1 MKTDKFKDRAE
12 AGRLLSRRFESWT
25 KDGEDVLVLG
35 LPRGGVPVAFEI
47 AKRLRAQLDVFVV
60 GKLGFPGQPEL
71 ALGAITATGAQ
82 ILNPELAEAARLT
95 PNEMDAIARRKRM
108 ELERQEAL

>member
-35 LPRGGVPVAFEI
+35 LPRGGVPVASRQALET
-47 AKRLRAQLDVFVV
+47 LRREADV
-60 GKLGFPGQPEL
+60 
-71 ALGAITATGAQ
+71 ASAC
-82 ILNPELAEAARLT
+82 ARPSLS
-95 PNEMDAIARRKRM
+95 PPSGIGMRISARFRRKR
-108 ELERQEAL
+108 